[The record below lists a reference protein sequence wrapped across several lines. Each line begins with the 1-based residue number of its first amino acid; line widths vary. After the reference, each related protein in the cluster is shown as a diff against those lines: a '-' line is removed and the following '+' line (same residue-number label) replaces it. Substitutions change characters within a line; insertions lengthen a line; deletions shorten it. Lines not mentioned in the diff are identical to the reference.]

1 MLFLLGFAV
10 IPAMMQV
17 RVAPED
23 VEPDYERDDERADGA
38 HCAHEGT
45 GACEQHRDKAKHGGH
60 AVQHRDS
67 LLLIEAEREESVMEM
82 PLVGM
87 ERALPVDY
95 PAEEGESRVRQR
107 HCERQQRHEEG
118 YYGMEFEHAED
129 GDR

>member
-1 MLFLLGFAV
+1 MNAQT
-10 IPAMMQV
+10 AQQV
-17 RVAPED
+17 RTRTPE
-23 VEPDYERDDERADGA
+23 PASSTAIRPS
-38 HCAHEGT
+38 T
-45 GACEQHRDKAKHGGH
+45 
-60 AVQHRDS
+60 AVQHGDS
-67 LLLIEAEREESVMEM
+67 LLLTQPDRKEPMMEM

>member
-1 MLFLLGFAV
+1 M
-10 IPAMMQV
+10 MMQV
-17 RVAPED
+17 RVAPENI
-23 VEPDYERDDERADGA
+23 EPDRERDNERADGA
-38 HCAHEGT
+38 AGAHQNS
-45 GACEQHRDKAKHGGH
+45 GAGKQHGNKAEHRRD
-60 AVQHRDS
+60 AVQHGDS
-67 LLLIEAEREESVMEM
+67 LLLTQPDRKEPMMEM

-95 PAEEGESRVRQR
+95 PAEEGEGRVRQR

>member
-1 MLFLLGFAV
+1 
-10 IPAMMQV
+10 
-17 RVAPED
+17 
-23 VEPDYERDDERADGA
+23 
-38 HCAHEGT
+38 
-45 GACEQHRDKAKHGGH
+45 
-60 AVQHRDS
+60 
-67 LLLIEAEREESVMEM
+67 MEM
-82 PLVGM
+82 SLVGM